1 VRSAAGVKRKVHV
14 HGTIPDAG
22 QIQLDARRRAA
33 TTAGDRPE
41 VWNRKG
47 VAEPIGIGGYRG
59 AAADHRS
66 AALEFVD
73 CEVHT
78 FSEKHPKCI
87 FHTVMLD

>member
-1 VRSAAGVKRKVHV
+1 M
-14 HGTIPDAG
+14 
-22 QIQLDARRRAA
+22 
-33 TTAGDRPE
+33 
-41 VWNRKG
+41 WNRKG